1 MARDSSSS
9 SSSSNS
15 SSSSSQDSVKFTS
28 ITVDNLSPNL
38 TESHVKEIFSNFG
51 EIHSIGIRQ
60 NPKVKHYAVVNFK
73 VKEDAE
79 LAQTY
84 MNNGQID
91 GMVISVQMEDT
102 NKAANEKE
110 KSRSR
115 SKKKGKPMVKK

>member
-1 MARDSSSS
+1 MARDSSSD

-28 ITVDNLSPNL
+28 ITVNNLSPNL
-38 TESHVKEIFSNFG
+38 TEAHVKEIFSNFG

-79 LAQTY
+79 AAQSH
-84 MNNGQID
+84 MNSGQID

-102 NKAANEKE
+102 TKGENEKE
-110 KSRSR
+110 RSRSR
-115 SKKKGKPMVKK
+115 SKRRSKPAEKK